1 MYSTKE
7 KLRILREIHNP
18 AAAGADISLLRTVA
32 PGEPG
37 LVRFGLSPEKHT
49 DDILM
54 ALLQCGVSRED
65 IVANRRQFM
74 KSVAEPETETQE
86 PETVSGA
93 EASAEG
99 GEQSPE
105 GPDDS
110 PESQESEVPSESESV
125 PEAQEP
131 ETETQESEPEAQETE
146 PEAKK
151 KSAKS
156 RSTRP

>member
-74 KSVAEPETETQE
+74 KSAAESTETQE

-110 PESQESEVPSESESV
+110 PESQESETTSEFDSAPEPS
-125 PEAQEP
+125 A
-131 ETETQESEPEAQETE
+131 ETQE

>member
-74 KSVAEPETETQE
+74 KSVAESETETQE
-86 PETVSGA
+86 PEPETKPDT
-93 EASAEG
+93 EASVG
-99 GEQSPE
+99 SGEQSPE
-105 GPDDS
+105 ETE
-110 PESQESEVPSESESV
+110 ESQESEVPSESESV

-131 ETETQESEPEAQETE
+131 ETET
-146 PEAKK
+146 KK
-151 KSAKS
+151 KSARS

>member
-1 MYSTKE
+1 M
-7 KLRILREIHNP
+7 LREIHNP

-74 KSVAEPETETQE
+74 KSAAEPETETKPDTE
-86 PETVSGA
+86 SSVGS
-93 EASAEG
+93 

-105 GPDDS
+105 ETE
-110 PESQESEVPSESESV
+110 ESQESEVPSESESV

>member
-74 KSVAEPETETQE
+74 KSAAESTETQEPETETQE

-110 PESQESEVPSESESV
+110 PESQESETPSESDSA
-125 PEAQEP
+125 PEPSAETQEP
-131 ETETQESEPEAQETE
+131 ET
-146 PEAKK
+146 KK

-156 RSTRP
+156 RSTRQ

>member
-74 KSVAEPETETQE
+74 KSAAESTETQE

-105 GPDDS
+105 ETE
-110 PESQESEVPSESESV
+110 ESQESEVPSESESV

-131 ETETQESEPEAQETE
+131 ETETQEPEPET
-146 PEAKK
+146 KK
-151 KSAKS
+151 KSARS

>member
-54 ALLQCGVSRED
+54 TLLQCGVSRED

-74 KSVAEPETETQE
+74 KSAAESTETQE

-105 GPDDS
+105 ETE
-110 PESQESEVPSESESV
+110 ESQESGVPSESESV
-125 PEAQEP
+125 PEAQES
-131 ETETQESEPEAQETE
+131 ETET
-146 PEAKK
+146 KK

>member
-65 IVANRRQFM
+65 IVANRRQFL
-74 KSVAEPETETQE
+74 KSAAESQEPEPETKPDT
-86 PETVSGA
+86 
-93 EASAEG
+93 EASVG
-99 GEQSPE
+99 SGEQSPE
-105 GPDDS
+105 ETE
-110 PESQESEVPSESESV
+110 ESQESEVPSESESV

-131 ETETQESEPEAQETE
+131 ETETQESEPEA
-146 PEAKK
+146 KK
-151 KSAKS
+151 KSARS

>member
-65 IVANRRQFM
+65 IVANRRQFL
-74 KSVAEPETETQE
+74 KSSAESTETQE

-131 ETETQESEPEAQETE
+131 ETETQEPEPAT
-146 PEAKK
+146 KK